1 MNTEFLKKTTPFLA
15 AGVLL
20 LGGCQPDIDA
30 PKVDKGSAD
39 FTRYISVGNS
49 LTAGFM
55 DNGLYLEGQQN
66 SYPSILAQQF
76 QQAGGGEFVQPLF
89 NQTGQ
94 QNGSGFLRLTGF
106 DATGSPIT
114 VTETSNRA
122 IRGANSAGGPLFTRY
137 DQPVNNLGVVG
148 IQMANIQTAGYG
160 STQGNPYFERITP
173 TTTPTETYF
182 QRVKREAATATFF
195 TTWLG
200 SNDVLG
206 FATSGGAST
215 SSTITRTDTFTL
227 KSQRII
233 NVLTANGAKGVVS
246 TIPDVIGIPF
256 FTTVGPRLKA
266 TLTANNVP
274 GMVIQTGA
282 ATGGAS
288 STNRKQITTADI
300 RDAAGGRQ
308 LFTLTSAP
316 FVSLIGRP
324 TGRPWRFIYGQSG
337 QPALGFPVFLTAY
350 GIDTL
355 QAFGVT
361 PQNPFPSAFVLDD
374 VEQGQVNTATTAF
387 NNALRTQATA
397 KNLAVFDANAFFT
410 SVSSNGFAT
419 NGVRNTAAFISGN
432 LFSLDGV
439 HPTPRGYATI
449 ANEMIKVINA
459 KYGSS
464 LQQVDPNKYRG
475 VLLP

>member
-1 MNTEFLKKTTPFLA
+1 MNTEFLKKTAPLLA
-15 AGVLL
+15 SGALL
-20 LGGCQPDIDA
+20 LASCQPDIDA

-89 NQTGQ
+89 NQPNQ
-94 QNGSGFLRLTGF
+94 QNGSGFLRLSGF
-106 DATGSPIT
+106 DAAGSPIT
-114 VTETSNRA
+114 VTEISNRA
-122 IRGANSAGGPLFTRY
+122 LRGANPVGGPLFTRF
-137 DQPVNNLGVVG
+137 DQPVNNLGVPG
-148 IQMANIQTAGYG
+148 ILMASIHTAGYG

-173 TTTPTETYF
+173 VTNPLETYF

-200 SNDVLG
+200 NNDVLG
-206 FATSGGAST
+206 FATSGGASA
-215 SSTITRTDTFTL
+215 SSTITPTDTFTL

-246 TIPDVIGIPF
+246 TIPDVTGIPY

-266 TLTANNVP
+266 TLQANNVP
-274 GMVIQTGA
+274 ALVIQTGA
-282 ATGGAS
+282 ALGGATS
-288 STNRKQITTADI
+288 GNRKQIATTDI

-308 LFTLTSAP
+308 LFTLTSSP
-316 FVSLIGRP
+316 FVGLIGRP
-324 TGRPWRFIYGQSG
+324 SGRAWRFIYAQSG
-337 QPALGFPVFLTAY
+337 QPALGFPLFLTGY

-355 QAFGVT
+355 QAFGVSAA
-361 PQNPFPSAFVLDD
+361 NPFPSAFVLDD

-387 NNALRTQATA
+387 NNTLRTQATA
-397 KNLAVFDANAFFT
+397 KNLAIFDANAFFT
-410 SVSSNGFAT
+410 SVNSNGFAT

-439 HPTPRGYATI
+439 HPTPRGYAAI
-449 ANEMIKVINA
+449 ANEMIRVINE

-464 LQQVDPNKYRG
+464 IQPVDPNKYRG